1 MQTIVTQ
8 RHFVFR
14 NDKTG
19 EICSV
24 PRSPM
29 ITSAKKVPDWVL
41 DTLLFKLAAKD
52 KTITVVDVKSAEQ
65 LAAIPEAK
73 VDKPAA
79 EQKGAESILEEEAK
93 QAEAASENAPAA
105 EAAEPVHEDVAPLEK
120 TDGE

>member
-73 VDKPAA
+73 VDKPVEA
-79 EQKGAESILEEEAK
+79 QKGAESILAEEAEAK
-93 QAEAASENAPAA
+93 QAETAAAA
-105 EAAEPVHEDVAPLEK
+105 KEEPEPVHEDVAPLEK

>member
-29 ITSAKKVPDWVL
+29 VTSAKKVPDWVTN
-41 DTLLFKLAAKD
+41 TLLFKLAAKD

-73 VDKPAA
+73 VDKPVA
-79 EQKGAESILEEEAK
+79 EQKGAESILEEEAAAK
-93 QAEAASENAPAA
+93 QAEAAP
-105 EAAEPVHEDVAPLEK
+105 AEPVHEDVAPLEK

>member
-1 MQTIVTQ
+1 MQTVVTQ

-14 NDKTG
+14 NDVTG

-41 DTLLFKLAAKD
+41 NTLLFKLAKKD
-52 KTITVVDVKSAEQ
+52 GTITVIEVKDAAQ

-73 VDKPAA
+73 IDKNNV
-79 EQKGAESILEEEAK
+79 EQKGAESILKEEAAK
-93 QAEAASENAPAA
+93 AEDATAADAPKEEQPTGVQKA
-105 EAAEPVHEDVAPLEK
+105 E
-120 TDGE
+120 